1 MTFEPCRAAREERE
15 KRRGSTATPS
25 PEKDTPIQS
34 ETCQTSPTNSEG
46 KEERKEE
53 RIVPQLRIGADG
65 NIIIDEARYVDVLAA
80 AYTYIVY
87 VVCIQHVRISVS
99 IYTSLLCLVMYKGHG
114 GVTACLAMLCCVQL
128 ICHGNRGFI

>member
-1 MTFEPCRAAREERE
+1 MCLDNQAVLCITFEPCRAAREERE

-80 AYTYIVY
+80 AHTYI
-87 VVCIQHVRISVS
+87 VVCIQHVRM
-99 IYTSLLCLVMYKGHG
+99 IYTSLLCLVRYKGHV
-114 GVTACLAMLCCVQL
+114 GVAACLAMLCCVQ
-128 ICHGNRGFI
+128 